1 MTRTKQPRWPSD
13 DDVREPSDEAF
24 TDDGRKR
31 QDSERVGGMAPDV
44 EPEQQPPR
52 RTRRRQ

>member
-1 MTRTKQPRWPSD
+1 MTRPKQPKWPSD
-13 DDVREPSDEAF
+13 DQVREPSDEAF

-44 EPEQQPPR
+44 EPEQQ
-52 RTRRRQ
+52 RRRRFGHRR